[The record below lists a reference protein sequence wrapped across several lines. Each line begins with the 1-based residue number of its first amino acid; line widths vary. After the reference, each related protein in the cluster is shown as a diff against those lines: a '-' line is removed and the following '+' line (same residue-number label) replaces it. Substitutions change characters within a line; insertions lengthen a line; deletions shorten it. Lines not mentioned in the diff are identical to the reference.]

1 MGHWGWRPLLIC
13 IFISV
18 WVAGCNLVSETS
30 PDTSPSPYPH
40 VTLTV
45 GRPAPPAAQNA
56 TASARAAELAAVPT
70 PPADETNPA
79 PTLEPTPTPH
89 LHTIEAGDTLLDLA
103 LRYGVSLEALR
114 AANPEATGLLQIGQ
128 VIRIPPPGEAS
139 AATAVALAPTPTP
152 VAVEVDPPTCYET
165 AAGRT
170 LCLGAVENTYD
181 TSIDRV
187 AVEVRL
193 LRHNGA
199 SPRYQIVMVE
209 QAIIPPGGF
218 APYRALFDLPWA
230 QFAGATAV
238 LVSADAAPERGARLT
253 ALAIEDLNVEQD
265 GARFV
270 VRAAGVNTSGET
282 VTLLRAVTTLRG
294 ASGQV
299 TGYRV
304 ASFSGEQLPPSMRL
318 PLQIEIVAQTSEPAS
333 ATIYIEAER
342 SS

>member
-18 WVAGCNLVSETS
+18 WVAGCNLVNEGS
-30 PDTSPSPYPH
+30 PDTPPSPYPH

-45 GRPAPPAAQNA
+45 GRPAPPAALNA

-70 PPADETNPA
+70 PPADETSPA
-79 PTLEPTPTPH
+79 PILEPTPTEH
-89 LHTIEAGDTLLDLA
+89 LHIIEAGDTLLDLA
-103 LRYGVSLEALR
+103 LRYGVSLAALR

-128 VIRIPPPGEAS
+128 VIRIPPPGEAG

-152 VAVEVDPPTCYET
+152 VAVQVDPPTCYET
-165 AAGRT
+165 AAGMT
-170 LCLGAVENTYD
+170 LCLGAVENAHEEPV
-181 TSIDRV
+181 DRV

-193 LRHNGA
+193 LRHNGGA
-199 SPRYQIVMVE
+199 PRAQTAMIE

-230 QFAGATAV
+230 EFAGATAV
-238 LVSADAAPERGARLT
+238 LVSADAAPERGAQLT
-253 ALAIEDLNVEQD
+253 ALAIEDLNVEQN
-265 GARFV
+265 GLRFV
-270 VRAAGVNTSGET
+270 VRASGVNTSSET
-282 VTLLRAVTTLRG
+282 VTLLRAVTTLR
-294 ASGQV
+294 ATSGQV

-318 PLQIEIVAQTSEPAS
+318 PLQIEIVAQTGEAAS